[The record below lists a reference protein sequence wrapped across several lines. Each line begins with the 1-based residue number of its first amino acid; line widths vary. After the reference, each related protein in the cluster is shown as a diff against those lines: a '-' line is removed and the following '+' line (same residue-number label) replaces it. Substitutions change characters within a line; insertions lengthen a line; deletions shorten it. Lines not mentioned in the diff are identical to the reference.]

1 MTVAGNVFVIYRT
14 DTGIPVMVLQD
25 SGERGVKFNANYWVV
40 GIVKR
45 HNKRS
50 KIKWDWNG
58 VPIHDSI
65 VKQKYR
71 GRVVSSRMFDH
82 SKFKDEDEK

>member
-1 MTVAGNVFVIYRT
+1 MVVAGNVFVIYT
-14 DTGIPVMVLQD
+14 VETGIPVMVLQD

-50 KIKWDWNG
+50 KIEWAWNC

-65 VKQKYR
+65 EKQKYR
-71 GRVVSSRMFDH
+71 GRVVTSRMFDH
-82 SKFKDEDEK
+82 SRFKDEKEK